1 MAQQKMCKT
10 KANVGLFFQL
20 GRPSSSVSVLVLHHA
35 AIDNERGF
43 SLYGARDRD
52 SVSPFLRWA
61 SENCVRYLKRC
72 ESRLVMDRIVVPC
85 VVSNGNQTGERN
97 HCELAGGGGE
107 NRKEEAGY
115 INKLGNNH
123 NNSASVLFLG

>member
-35 AIDNERGF
+35 RLDNVRGF

-85 VVSNGNQTGERN
+85 VVVSDGNQTGERN
-97 HCELAGGGGE
+97 HCELAGGGGGRIE
-107 NRKEEAGY
+107 KKKR
-115 INKLGNNH
+115 II
-123 NNSASVLFLG
+123 